1 MPGQQLQT
9 TGLVLGRQPSGS
21 DSYEQLNVLCAEHGL
36 LLCLRRIAK
45 KANTAAAIPL
55 DLFDEAELELE
66 SSNQGRTWFIREH
79 RHLLRHPGLGRSYAA
94 LQAASALAALVLRN
108 PVPEDS
114 RGPILALLRQGLS
127 ALEQGARPDLVWLKA
142 LYCFLRD
149 EGHPVKQLW
158 WQQLPPVDRD
168 AATRILNQ
176 PLAGQTEEPPVVA
189 HLRHRLEDW
198 ARTETETRLA

>member
-9 TGLVLGRQPSGS
+9 TGLILGRLPSGS
-21 DSYEQLNVLCAEHGL
+21 DSFEHLTALSAEHGL
-36 LLCLRRIAK
+36 LTCLRRLAK
-45 KANTAAAIPL
+45 KANTSAAIPL

-94 LQAASALAALVLRN
+94 LQAASALASLVLRN
-108 PVPEDS
+108 PLPEES
-114 RGPILALLRQGLS
+114 RGPILALLRQGLG

-149 EGHPVKQLW
+149 EGHPVKQRW
-158 WQQLPPVDRD
+158 WQQLSAGDRET
-168 AATRILNQ
+168 AAQVLSQ
-176 PLAGQTEEPPVVA
+176 PLAGQAADPAAVL

-198 ARTETETRLA
+198 ARTETDIRL